1 MTLRFESRFLKSA
14 KKLPEATQEKLGD
27 LLVLL
32 ELDPFHSLLHSKRLK
47 GALSN
52 TYSFRVQRDWRVT
65 FCFDSKEVIRILDVD
80 HRRNVYR

>member
-1 MTLRFESRFLKSA
+1 MTIRFESRFLKSA
-14 KKLPEATQEKLGD
+14 ERLPISTQEKLGD

-32 ELDPFHSLLHSKRLK
+32 ESDPFHPLLHSKRLK

-65 FCFDSKEVIRILDVD
+65 FCFDSKDVIRVLEVE
-80 HRRNVYR
+80 HRKDIYR

>member
-14 KKLPEATQEKLGD
+14 ESLPEATQEKLSD

-32 ELDPFHSLLHSKRLK
+32 ESDPFHSLLHSKRLK

-52 TYSFRVQRDWRVT
+52 TYSFRVQRDWRVI
-65 FCFDSKEVIRILDVD
+65 FCFDASNVIRILDVE
-80 HRRNVYR
+80 HRKDIYR